1 MLNLY
6 GVFER
11 WRKMSGKMPIIP
23 AELKKFLDGNN
34 ISVKQHEAM
43 LLQTVSE
50 NGWSHTAMISV
61 GEIVMVDNE
70 LRIALWPETN
80 TTNNILRTNKAS
92 LVIVYQ
98 HKVYYI
104 QLLLKV
110 LPDIPSKYKRTR
122 FAAQIISLRE
132 DSAKY
137 ADITS
142 GVTFKLYN
150 PAEVLE
156 RWEVVL
162 NELKM

>member
-1 MLNLY
+1 
-6 GVFER
+6 
-11 WRKMSGKMPIIP
+11 MPIIP

>member
-1 MLNLY
+1 
-6 GVFER
+6 
-11 WRKMSGKMPIIP
+11 MSGKMPIIP